1 MHYITPFFYNFWHNF
16 KTIFSYRNLPWH
28 ALAILLTYG
37 LVKSGFDQ
45 FFFINTRFTIVFS
58 ILIPAAL
65 LGFIIPIFGPFVLI
79 GVGKS
84 QGNKRA
90 VNLGYAIGQAGL
102 LGWIVSSLYKV
113 FTGRVHPILFNSGN
127 NLIEDISREFQFGIF
142 RGGIFWGWP
151 SSHTTVA
158 FAIATTILILHPKKR
173 IKLIGLL
180 FALYVG
186 VGVAATGIHW
196 FSDFAAG
203 IIFGT
208 LVGVI
213 VGLSFRNGLI
223 RK

>member
-1 MHYITPFFYNFWHNF
+1 M
-16 KTIFSYRNLPWH
+16 
-28 ALAILLTYG
+28 
-37 LVKSGFDQ
+37 
-45 FFFINTRFTIVFS
+45 
-58 ILIPAAL
+58 
-65 LGFIIPIFGPFVLI
+65 
-79 GVGKS
+79 
-84 QGNKRA
+84 
-90 VNLGYAIGQAGL
+90 
-102 LGWIVSSLYKV
+102 
-113 FTGRVHPILFNSGN
+113 
-127 NLIEDISREFQFGIF
+127 
-142 RGGIFWGWP
+142 
-151 SSHTTVA
+151 A